1 MNDINR
7 TRSSAAVLVLVRE
20 QSEGMEVLLIE
31 RSITVKTHQG
41 QVAFPGGGVEP
52 TDENDPVRTAV
63 RECHEE
69 VGISP
74 HHVKVLKTLPPL
86 PTLTSGFFVVP
97 VFARLESLEASESL
111 LLDENEVA
119 HAEWVSVATLQ
130 DTRSSENGWPVF
142 QWHGKDQK
150 KRKVW
155 GLTAIIFELIFN
167 SDAESL

>member
-1 MNDINR
+1 M
-7 TRSSAAVLVLVRE
+7 
-20 QSEGMEVLLIE
+20 E
-31 RSITVKTHQG
+31 RSATVKTHQS

-52 TDENDPVRTAV
+52 QDENDPIRTAL
-63 RECHEE
+63 RESFEE

-97 VFARLESLEASESL
+97 VMGIIKQDAMNTDLV
-111 LLDENEVA
+111 LDAQEVA
-119 HAEWVSVATLQ
+119 YAEWVSIEKLLETKR
-130 DTRSSENGWPVF
+130 TEHGFPVF
-142 QWHGKDQK
+142 DWVGKDHK

-167 SDAESL
+167 SDAETL